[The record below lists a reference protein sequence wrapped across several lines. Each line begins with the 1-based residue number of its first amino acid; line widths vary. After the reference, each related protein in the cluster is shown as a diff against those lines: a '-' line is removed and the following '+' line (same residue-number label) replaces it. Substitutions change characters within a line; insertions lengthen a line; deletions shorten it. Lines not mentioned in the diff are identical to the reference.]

1 MLYKKIFAGILFI
14 LFFFGGV
21 FAFLYFAF
29 EEITMEKVVSFFS
42 TDDFYGWRGDED
54 VKGGNGEGGDKDTIW
69 SPGPLVKDKED
80 LTGFLTKQGIIEETN
95 RQRRKFDGEDLL
107 ENGKLNQ
114 IAEIKLTDMFEEQYF
129 AHISPSG
136 EGVSNIAENTTYEYL
151 LIGDNLALGTYRDD
165 EDVVSAWMNSPGH
178 RANILNDKYTEIG
191 VAARKGEYRDKDVWM
206 AVQVFAMPITACP
219 MIDEKLK
226 NEIDRKNERAE
237 RLLKEREALQREI
250 DGIRPRGGEEHVEKV
265 EEYNALGEE
274 YNNLI
279 AQLDTLIDKYNKQIE
294 ARDECIHQ

>member
-1 MLYKKIFAGILFI
+1 MER
-14 LFFFGGV
+14 V
-21 FAFLYFAF
+21 FD
-29 EEITMEKVVSFFS
+29 FFS

-54 VKGGNGEGGDKDTIW
+54 VKGGAGEEDERGIIW
-69 SPGPLVKDKED
+69 SPGPLVKEKDD
-80 LTGFLTKQGIIEETN
+80 LTGFLTRKGIIEETN
-95 RQRRKFDGEDLL
+95 RQRRNFNEANLS
-107 ENGKLNQ
+107 ENEKLNQ
-114 IAEIKLTDMFEEQYF
+114 IAEIKLDDMFEKQYF

-178 RANILNDKYTEIG
+178 RANILNGKYMEIG
-191 VAARKGEYRDKDVWM
+191 VAAREGEYRDKEVWM

-219 MIDEKLK
+219 MIDEGLK
-226 NEIDRKNERAE
+226 AEIDRKNERAE
-237 RLLKEREALQREI
+237 RLLDEREVLEREI
-250 DGIRPRGGEEHVEKV
+250 SAIRPRGGEEHVKKV

-274 YNNLI
+274 YNNLV
-279 AQLDTLIDKYNKQIE
+279 ATLDSLIDRYNKQVE